1 MAKINAIFPYNGA
14 AMKAERLGLQPI
26 VQEVQDLI
34 SAAEIRVFEQRQ
46 ENGAAAVRQL
56 LDDAFARTGTWE
68 KKTTGDIDW
77 RKCKIVN
84 GTSVCVGLEIQVSA
98 RSELLYKDILHL
110 RTRIAGGDIDLG
122 IIVVPSDRLQSF
134 LPDRTPSI
142 SYAKRVVAEADADRL
157 PIILMEI
164 EHDGPGPRLGK
175 KRTNLSERGATD

>member
-1 MAKINAIFPYNGA
+1 MARINGIFPYNGA
-14 AMKAERLGLQPI
+14 SMKAERLGLQPI
-26 VQEVQDLI
+26 VNEIQDLLM
-34 SAAEIRVFEQRQ
+34 ATEIRLFEEKQ

-56 LDDAFARTGTWE
+56 LDHSFAGTGTWE

-77 RKCKIVN
+77 RKCKVVN

-110 RTRIAGGDIDLG
+110 RTRIVGGNIDLG
-122 IIVVPSDRLQSF
+122 IIVVPSDRMQSF

-142 SYAKRVVAEADADRL
+142 SYARRVVAETDADRL
-157 PIILMEI
+157 PIILIEI

-175 KRTNLSERGATD
+175 KRTNLSERGGV